1 MRILNI
7 VETAYRATLE
17 EQDDTVLWLSRAL
30 KNAGADL
37 SVVLRGN
44 AVNYAVRQSCP
55 PLSLDR
61 AAIKHPAQPNDDL
74 AKLQAKGAKVYV
86 IREDLADR
94 GIAEAGVWP
103 RPSRSGARTSWI
115 SWKPTTRYG
124 TGEGDGGRHPSALS
138 RRGRR
143 RRRARGARRLR
154 GGDQGRLRAQVG
166 AACRGDRRR
175 LGRRDRRAL
184 PAPPR
189 SRHRGGPHRAESP
202 VRLLSLL
209 QVSCSAV
216 SGAST
221 ASPSTRRGCAARA

>member
-55 PLSLDR
+55 PLALGSTT
-61 AAIKHPAQPNDDL
+61 IKHPAQPNDDL

-94 GIAEAGVWP
+94 GIALDRCVSEAQP
-103 RPSRSGARTSWI
+103 
-115 SWKPTTRYG
+115 
-124 TGEGDGGRHPSALS
+124 L
-138 RRGRR
+138 
-143 RRRARGARRLR
+143 RRAELVDLMETH
-154 GGDQGRLRAQVG
+154 DQVW
-166 AACRGDRRR
+166 
-175 LGRRDRRAL
+175 
-184 PAPPR
+184 
-189 SRHRGGPHRAESP
+189 HW
-202 VRLLSLL
+202 
-209 QVSCSAV
+209 
-216 SGAST
+216 
-221 ASPSTRRGCAARA
+221 